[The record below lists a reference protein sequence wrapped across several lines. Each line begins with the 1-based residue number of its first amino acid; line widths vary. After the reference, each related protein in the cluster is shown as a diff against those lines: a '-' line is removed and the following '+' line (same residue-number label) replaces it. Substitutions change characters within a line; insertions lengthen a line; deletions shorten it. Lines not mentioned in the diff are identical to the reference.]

1 MIKNNKTPFLL
12 DLVQHWLNIQRIDR
26 VLNQD
31 LKPSISGIGASF
43 RKLVAYQDSRDK
55 HVFRNDMLAFS
66 VAEQKQIIG
75 AIIKGR
81 KTEILALPFFKTLRG
96 TSITAELR
104 FKPFRILLYQISE
117 NDYLMLSVFKKKTDE
132 TPKNEIDKA
141 EKRLFDYLSRDAP
154 QNG

>member
-1 MIKNNKTPFLL
+1 MIKNNKSPFLL
-12 DLVQHWLNIQRIDR
+12 DLVQRWLNIQRIER

-31 LKPSISGIGASF
+31 LKPSIAGIGTSF
-43 RKLVAYQDSRDK
+43 RKLIAYEDERNK
-55 HVFRNDMLAFS
+55 HVFRNDMLVFS
-66 VAEQKQIIG
+66 TEEQKQIIG

-96 TSITAELR
+96 TPITAELR

-132 TPKNEIDKA
+132 TPRIEIDKA
-141 EKRLFDYLSRDAP
+141 EKRLSDYLHRYTS
-154 QNG
+154 